1 MKNKYFIYLTFFLI
15 FLSSCS
21 SFKKGI
27 GIEKDTP
34 DEFLIKKIDKI
45 EMPPNYE
52 LIPPGTKVATK
63 KEKIIKKNE
72 FKKILDNQ
80 LTTKEST
87 TSNDINKSTSD
98 SLEKSI
104 LDQIKK

>member
-52 LIPPGTKVATK
+52 LIPPGTKVETK
-63 KEKIIKKNE
+63 KEKTIKKTE
-72 FKKILDNQ
+72 FKKILDDQ
-80 LTTKEST
+80 LTTKEGTS
-87 TSNDINKSTSD
+87 SNDINRSTSD